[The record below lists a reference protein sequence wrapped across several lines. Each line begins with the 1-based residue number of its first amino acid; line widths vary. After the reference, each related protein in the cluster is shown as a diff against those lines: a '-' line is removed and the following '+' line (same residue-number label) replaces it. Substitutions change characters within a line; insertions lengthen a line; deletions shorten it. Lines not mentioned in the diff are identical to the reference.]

1 MLPAARPKEDKTQGY
16 IFLASGGYPPRVH
29 PFNLASNKS
38 RRVRA
43 WCAGGLRE
51 KGSKMSDTDTILKA
65 VLTANEDRRARALQI
80 LETGIAEAPPEPLLT
95 PRQLCERLRISRAT
109 LWRWRLPGIRR
120 GGVLRYRW
128 PEVLA
133 ALEASKPAPAK
144 RA

>member
-1 MLPAARPKEDKTQGY
+1 MTETESL
-16 IFLASGGYPPRVH
+16 
-29 PFNLASNKS
+29 
-38 RRVRA
+38 
-43 WCAGGLRE
+43 
-51 KGSKMSDTDTILKA
+51 MKA
-65 VLTANEDRRARALQI
+65 VLTADDDRRARALKV
-80 LETGIAEAPPEPLLT
+80 LETGIADAPPEPLLT

-133 ALEASKPAPAK
+133 ALEAAQPAPAK